1 MLGKLVLKLQND
13 GCLFLP
19 ESKKGELQIFPP
31 STLHSWAKRGQK
43 KVCLTKNLLPG
54 GALCSKFVLFTIFI
68 QPMHFTGGT
77 TFGRENKSTICWC
90 DFEIIFGVSILI
102 RPSK

>member
-54 GALCSKFVLFTIFI
+54 GALCSKCVMITLFVH
-68 QPMHFTGGT
+68 QMPFTGGAT
-77 TFGRENKSTICWC
+77 YDW
-90 DFEIIFGVSILI
+90 
-102 RPSK
+102 